1 MYRRKVVLNFLSASI
16 NHRISIVLL
25 GTVGVTCFGLHVLLN
40 ICTNFLLKLDQ
51 IFKIYY
57 DHVSACVCQHI
68 VDAWLKHIEVVAYY
82 HFFQLDFPMKT
93 AFHLMCYHC
102 IRILVIKKLSFR
114 WRLIFFLI
122 SSIGNFWFVLKI
134 STG

>member
-1 MYRRKVVLNFLSASI
+1 MNRRKVVLNFLSASI
-16 NHRISIVLL
+16 YHCISVVLL
-25 GTVGVTCFGLHVLLN
+25 GAVWMTCFGLHVLLDVR
-40 ICTNFLLKLDQ
+40 TDFFLKLDQ
-51 IFKIYY
+51 VFEIYY
-57 DHVSACVCQHI
+57 DHVSACVRQHI
-68 VDAWLKHIEVVAYY
+68 IDAWLKHIEVVSYH

-122 SSIGNFWFVLKI
+122 SSISNFWFVLKI